1 MSPALS
7 EWQLTAH
14 SPSIIWHN
22 FSIHLQDSAE
32 LVNLSVNSQILYT
45 DYFSN
50 LQKHK
55 PTMLEAAVQSKIDQ
69 WLSGNYDAE
78 TKATIQQLVDQENI
92 TELTD
97 SFYKDLEFGTGG
109 LRGLIGV
116 GSNRMNQYTI
126 GAATQGLANY
136 LNKNFAGEKISVAI
150 AHDSRI
156 KSDEFARVTANIF
169 SANGID
175 VYLFEA
181 LRPTPELSFAIRLL
195 GCKSGVVVTA
205 SHNPKEYNGYKAY
218 WDDGSQVVA
227 PHDRNVIAEVN
238 AIQSIDDIKFE
249 GDSSKIHLIGKEVD
263 EKYLDQIV
271 SLSISKDAIARQKD
285 LKIVFTPIHGTGVTL
300 VPPLLQKMGFEN
312 VTVIAEQAEASGNG
326 QFPTVVYPNPEESE
340 AMSMAVNKAK
350 EIDADLVL
358 GTDPDADRVGIAVK
372 NHHGEIQ
379 LLNGNQT
386 ATLLIYYLLQAWKE
400 AGKLSGKEF
409 VCKTIVTTDL
419 IDKMAAGYDVYC
431 YNTLTGFKYIAQV
444 IRELEGQQQFIGGGE
459 ESYGYLIGDAVRDK
473 DAIASCGMIA
483 ELTAYAKDKGLS
495 LFDMLMEVYKQF
507 GFYYE
512 GLISLTKKGKS
523 GAEEIQQMMADFR
536 ANPPQS
542 LAGSPVIRIDDY
554 KFLKRTENGTTVDIP
569 SGSMGIESSNVLQFF
584 TADGTKF
591 TCRPSGTEPKIK
603 FYVGVVAPLN
613 SNEEFD
619 AVYASLKQKVASIGE
634 ELGLK

>member
-1 MSPALS
+1 M
-7 EWQLTAH
+7 TAKLE
-14 SPSIIWHN
+14 PSVMTKVSSWLN
-22 FSIHLQDSAE
+22 G
-32 LVNLSVNSQILYT
+32 
-45 DYFSN
+45 DYDIDT
-50 LQKHK
+50 K
-55 PTMLEAAVQSKIDQ
+55 QS
-69 WLSGNYDAE
+69 
-78 TKATIQQLVDQENI
+78 IQQLIDEGND

-97 SFYKDLEFGTGG
+97 AFYKDLEFGTGG
-109 LRGLIGV
+109 LRGLIGI
-116 GSNRMNQYTI
+116 GSNRMNRYTV
-126 GAATQGLANY
+126 GTATQGLANY
-136 LNKNFAGEKISVAI
+136 LNQAFPGEEIKVAI
-150 AHDSRI
+150 AYDSRI
-156 KSDEFARVTANIF
+156 KSDEFAKIIADIF
-169 SANGID
+169 SANGIT

-227 PHDRNVIAEVN
+227 PHDTNIIKEVN
-238 AIQSIDDIKFE
+238 AITSIDDVKFD
-249 GDSSKIHLIGKEVD
+249 GDASKINKIGAEVD
-263 EKYLDQIV
+263 EKYMDHIL
-271 SLSISKDAIARQKD
+271 SLSISKGALERQKG
-285 LKIVFTPIHGTGVTL
+285 LKIVYTPLHGTGVTL
-300 VPPLLQKMGFEN
+300 VPALLAKMGFEA
-312 VTVIAEQAEASGNG
+312 VTVIEEQAEPKGNG

-340 AMSMAVNKAK
+340 AMSKAVEKAK

-386 ATLLIYYLLQAWKE
+386 ASVLIYYLLNAWKD
-400 AGKLSGKEF
+400 AGKLTGTQF

-419 IDKMAAGYDVYC
+419 IDKMAAAYDVKC

-444 IRELEGQQQFIGGGE
+444 IREKEGIEQFIGGGE

-473 DAIASCGMIA
+473 DAIASCAMIA

-495 LFDMLMEVYKQF
+495 LFDMLMEIYKQF

-523 GAEEIQQMMADFR
+523 GADEIQQMMADFR
-536 ANPPQS
+536 ANPPKT
-542 LAGSPVIRIDDY
+542 LAGSPVIRMDDY
-554 KFLKRTENGTTVDIP
+554 KALSTVDFTSGTSHSIP
-569 SGSMGIESSNVLQFF
+569 SGEMGIEPSNVLQFF
-584 TADGTKF
+584 TEDGTKF

-603 FYVGVVAPLN
+603 FYVGVRAALEK
-613 SNEEFD
+613 NEDFD
-619 AVYASLKQKVASIGE
+619 NVYASLKAKVASIGE